1 MCGYKL
7 KLSTSTFYI
16 DSTIISQAVHVAL
29 RKRLYLQRTCIS
41 SMDSA
46 PSLIQ
51 IPFIPRVYE

>member
-29 RKRLYLQRTCIS
+29 KKRAYTIHVFLVWT
-41 SMDSA
+41 M
-46 PSLIQ
+46 PH
-51 IPFIPRVYE
+51 P